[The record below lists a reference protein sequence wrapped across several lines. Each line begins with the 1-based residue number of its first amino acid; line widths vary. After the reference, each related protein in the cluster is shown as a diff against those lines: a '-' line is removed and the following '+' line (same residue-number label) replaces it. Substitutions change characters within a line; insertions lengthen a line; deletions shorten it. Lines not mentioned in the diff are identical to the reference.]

1 MSCFRGLRSVIH
13 KWVTQKFPDSVT
25 KINSLFDFKYT
36 KRSTFE
42 SLRSE
47 LSYLGRVANVEIST
61 VGRFRFKR
69 RTHQLPVGEKSEER
83 RLHSQVIQMPNL
95 MHKLLLILNFDL
107 NVLYI
112 LIMD

>member
-1 MSCFRGLRSVIH
+1 MIH

-25 KINSLFDFKYT
+25 KINSLFDFYKYT